1 MKTGIGSQEHGLY
14 EKEIQIM
21 VNLSFEGKS
30 PASEKLLEE
39 ARRIYGIYCTIRNKK
54 EQAQATL
61 ETLKAREAELEKEWG
76 RELDRDRFM
85 DLSNQIE
92 ALKLQIEHTRIMAN
106 MDPAAE
112 ARKTP
117 NNFNFY
123 YQQASN
129 EYNAFGQEC
138 QATLEALKAQYE
150 KDARAISQL
159 TLCDHPFKKAEEL
172 NYDMKI

>member
-1 MKTGIGSQEHGLY
+1 
-14 EKEIQIM
+14 M

-39 ARRIYGIYCTIRNKK
+39 ARRIYGIYCAIKRKK

-85 DLSNQIE
+85 ELSNQIE

-106 MDPAAE
+106 MDAVAE
-112 ARKTP
+112 IRKVP

-123 YQQASN
+123 YQRASG
-129 EYNAFGQEC
+129 EYSAFAKDC
-138 QATLEALKAQYE
+138 QDTLEALKAQYE
-150 KDARAISQL
+150 KDARVINQL
-159 TLCDHPFKKAEEL
+159 TLCDHPFKKAGEL